1 MRSEEE
7 QWERERTFAELRAAS
22 GAVVPEGP
30 SDSGAPSGEWQ
41 ELVAASAAPEVCD
54 HSEGRA
60 LPPEVISFLRCCAG
74 CVMGGFFSLCFKGV
88 SMNQS
93 GFKKN

>member
-1 MRSEEE
+1 MLSSGQR
-7 QWERERTFAELRAAS
+7 RELSYLRVPATPGLRVAS
-22 GAVVPEGP
+22 GT
-30 SDSGAPSGEWQ
+30 SGEWQ
-41 ELVAASAAPEVCD
+41 ELAAASAALEVCD

-93 GFKKN
+93 GFKKK